1 MKRFFL
7 LSSLSIFAV
16 LAAIPA
22 VSDAQSVYR
31 WVDANGR
38 VQYSDQP
45 PPSDAKNVQQ
55 KNVGG
60 NSIQNNELSVA
71 AADAQKKNPVTIYVS
86 ECGEA
91 CDAARNY
98 LNKRGIPHTVI
109 DPSRS
114 LELNNKFKA
123 DTGGGTIVPV
133 LKVGEKRLTGWSES
147 GWASA
152 LDSAGYPK
160 TGGFAKPKP
169 VEDRSG
175 LLDAPKSPTKPPSAV
190 PTQAPKSGARP
201 ASAQPYV
208 PPGPRED

>member
-1 MKRFFL
+1 MKRFYL
-7 LSSLSIFAV
+7 MTALAV
-16 LAAIPA
+16 IAALPA
-22 VSDAQSVYR
+22 VSGAQSVYR

-45 PPSDAKNVQQ
+45 PPADAKNVQQ

-60 NSIQNNELSVA
+60 NSIQNNELSLA
-71 AADAQKKNPVTIYVS
+71 AADAQKKNPVTLYVS

-98 LNKRGIPHTVI
+98 LNKRGVPHTVI
-109 DPSRS
+109 DPTRS

-123 DTGGGTIVPV
+123 DTGGGSIVPV

-152 LDSAGYPK
+152 LDTAGYPK
-160 TGGFAKPKP
+160 TGGYSKPKP
-169 VEDRSG
+169 VEDRAG
-175 LLDAPKSPTKPPSAV
+175 LLDTTKAVPKPSAT
-190 PTQAPKSGARP
+190 PARP
-201 ASAQPYV
+201 TAPAAPSKTAA
-208 PPGPRED
+208 GSTLLD

>member
-1 MKRFFL
+1 MKRFYL
-7 LSSLSIFAV
+7 MSALAV
-16 LAAIPA
+16 IAALPA
-22 VSDAQSVYR
+22 VSGAQSVYR

-45 PPSDAKNVQQ
+45 PPADAKNVQQ

-60 NSIQNNELSVA
+60 NSIQNNELSLA
-71 AADAQKKNPVTIYVS
+71 AADAQKKNPVTLYVS

-98 LNKRGIPHTVI
+98 LNKRGVPHTLV

-123 DTGGGTIVPV
+123 DTGGGSIVPV
-133 LKVGEKRLTGWSES
+133 LKVGEKRLTGWSEA

-160 TGGFAKPKP
+160 TGGYAKPKP

-175 LLDAPKSPTKPPSAV
+175 LLDTSKAPPKAASKSPTPGP
-190 PTQAPKSGARP
+190 
-201 ASAQPYV
+201 AQPPRATKSDGTSGQPLV
-208 PPGPRED
+208 NRED